1 MGSGEEILNSYL
13 YPMTFPQL
21 QPHTY
26 RIIAL
31 IFLVLI
37 IIGALAVVHS
47 ALARATIEVTAKADR
62 ATAVS
67 TLTVQLADTAV
78 EQISQ
83 PQSLTAKLLS
93 ASVSKNEPFTPQ
105 SDGKKIPDKAR
116 GTVVLVNTSSTP
128 QPLLATTQL
137 QLQGGDMIYRTDKY
151 AVVPAQGEIEVG
163 IIADKEG
170 KEGEVPAPAK
180 LVVVKLNNARQK
192 EIYADVRKP
201 IIGGEKIIAVLSQ
214 ADFDTAQEKITIL
227 LKEDAK
233 KKLSQTIGADLTDD
247 HIIYGAVKVTSEQK
261 IGDET
266 DTFTLAGVLDAETP
280 SLSQDAILSA
290 AKQQYTS
297 TLPAGYSLL
306 GFNDHSVKWK
316 LESLNEQKTEATLR
330 TEIEAFTTITP
341 NAEIIN
347 PQELVGLDVEKIKEK
362 LLSNPNVSSIR
373 VTFWPFWR
381 TTAPSFANRIT
392 ITIQSET
399 TEETT
404 NTK

>member
-1 MGSGEEILNSYL
+1 M
-13 YPMTFPQL
+13 PFPQL

-31 IFLVLI
+31 VFLVLI

-67 TLTVQLADTAV
+67 TLAISLDASAS
-78 EQISQ
+78 EQTNQ
-83 PQSLTAKLLS
+83 PIALTAKLTS
-93 ASVSKNEPFTPQ
+93 VSVSKTEPFFPQ
-105 SDGKKIPDKAR
+105 SEGKKTPDKAR
-116 GTVVLVNTSSTP
+116 GIVVFVNTSTTP

-137 QLQGGDMIYRTDKY
+137 QLKEGGMIYRTDKY

-163 IIADKEG
+163 VIADKEG
-170 KEGEVPAPAK
+170 KEGELMAPSK
-180 LVVVKLNNARQK
+180 LMVVKLNAARQK

-201 IIGGEKIIAVLSQ
+201 ITGGEKTIAVLSQ
-214 ADFDTAQEKITIL
+214 TDFDTAQEKITLL
-227 LKEDAK
+227 LKDEAK
-233 KKLSQTIGADLTDD
+233 KKLSQTTGATLTDD
-247 HIIYGAVKVTSEQK
+247 HIMYGEVKVSSEQK
-261 IGDET
+261 VGDET

-280 SLSQDAILSA
+280 SLSQETILSA

-306 GFNDHSVKWK
+306 GFNDNSLKWK
-316 LESLNEQKTEATLR
+316 LESLNDPKTEATIR
-330 TEIEAFTTITP
+330 TELEAFTTITP

-347 PQELVGLDVEKIKEK
+347 PQELVGLDVENIKEK

-381 TTAPSFANRIT
+381 TKAPSFANRIT
-392 ITIQSET
+392 ITIQSEDQSAPSSA
-399 TEETT
+399 
-404 NTK
+404 N